1 MKFYAV
7 AIAQAVQ
14 MTVESDMETP
24 TVGFWPFTG
33 YDEEEP

>member
-1 MKFYAV
+1 LYAV

-24 TVGFWPFTG
+24 TVGFWPFTS
-33 YDEEEP
+33 